1 MVADGQTPTV
11 WVLLGKGAGGNGQL
25 KSLAQALGW
34 PYETKQLVYN
44 RVSRCP
50 NLLLGA
56 SVLGV
61 DRRAS
66 SPLSPPWPGLVIAA
80 SRRSAPVARWIKKRS
95 GGHSRL
101 VHLMH
106 TQAPLAAFDLIVTT
120 PQYRLPARPNVL
132 HTAAPVV
139 RIDPDRL
146 TAAAVSW
153 VPRFAGLPRPYTALL
168 VGGNSSSY
176 VLGAETAARLGCEV
190 SAQVRASGGSA
201 LVTTSARTP
210 AEATERLFAALD
222 CPAFRYRWQPGA
234 AENPYLAYLA
244 LADRFVVT
252 VDSAAL
258 LAEACTMGRPV
269 EVFTWPIQP
278 ARSWLRRIVR
288 AWGER
293 NRHPL
298 DAAGIPRPVNGRGG
312 AYDRLVYWGLVKP
325 PRDFGAYHRVLA
337 ARGLVTL
344 PGAPADPP
352 PRQPLDDMEQAVG
365 RIREMFGRRVT
376 HRPPG
381 TRAYA
386 SLVTT

>member
-11 WVLLGKGAGGNGQL
+11 WVLLGKGTGGNGQL

-34 PYETKQLVYN
+34 PYETKQVVYN

-56 SVLGV
+56 SLLGV

-66 SPLSPPWPGLVIAA
+66 SPLAPPWPDLVIAA
-80 SRRSAPVARWIKKRS
+80 SRRSAPVARWIKDRS

-120 PQYRLPARPNVL
+120 PQYRLPAYPNVL

-146 TAAAVSW
+146 TEAAAYW
-153 VPRFAGLPRPYTALL
+153 APRFADLPRPYTVLL

-176 VLGAETAARLGCEV
+176 VLGAETAARLAREV
-190 SAQVRASGGSA
+190 SARVRANGGSA

-210 AEATERLFAALD
+210 AAATERLFETLD
-222 CPAFRYRWQPGA
+222 CPAYRYRWQPGA
-234 AENPYLAYLA
+234 GENPYLAYLA

-258 LAEACTMGRPV
+258 LAEACTMGKPV
-269 EVFTWPIQP
+269 EIFTWPIEP
-278 ARSWLRRIVR
+278 ARSRLRRILR

-293 NRHPL
+293 SRHPL

-312 AYDRLVYWGLVKP
+312 AYDRLVYWGIVKP
-325 PRDFGAYHRVLA
+325 PRDFEAYHRVLS

-344 PGAPADPP
+344 PGAPPGAPR
-352 PRQPLDDMEQAVG
+352 RQPLDDMEQAVG
-365 RIREMFGRRVT
+365 RIREMLGQRVER
-376 HRPPG
+376 RPPG

-386 SLVTT
+386 PHVTA